1 MKYVV
6 SFTTSPTRIHKCQ
19 PMLKSILNQ
28 SRKPDL
34 VLLNIPHVF
43 ARTGEPYNVP
53 TNVSK
58 HVHVNNLN
66 TDYGPGTKI
75 IPTIR
80 FLRENDY
87 DPNQTRVIYLDDDIK
102 YPSEMIKMYDH
113 VIPTTDNSV
122 WTATGFNFLDLKI
135 VGERRHGASAMIAE
149 GYGGVCVKMNTF
161 EDDFDQYIEKY
172 MKDLDCRL
180 SDDMILSNYY
190 HKKHLSIRILN
201 IREKYSIV
209 DMWMNKC
216 ILEYGNEQDALHN
229 GASGISD
236 TNVKRYNKVIAKL
249 GKEKERYLK
258 LYFSRNGKI
267 EIY

>member
-1 MKYVV
+1 
-6 SFTTSPTRIHKCQ
+6 
-19 PMLKSILNQ
+19 
-28 SRKPDL
+28 
-34 VLLNIPHVF
+34 
-43 ARTGEPYNVP
+43 
-53 TNVSK
+53 
-58 HVHVNNLN
+58 
-66 TDYGPGTKI
+66 
-75 IPTIR
+75 
-80 FLRENDY
+80 
-87 DPNQTRVIYLDDDIK
+87 
-102 YPSEMIKMYDH
+102 
-113 VIPTTDNSV
+113 
-122 WTATGFNFLDLKI
+122 
-135 VGERRHGASAMIAE
+135 
-149 GYGGVCVKMNTF
+149 MNTF

-190 HKKHLSIRILN
+190 HKKQLSIRILN
-201 IREKYSIV
+201 IRERYSIV